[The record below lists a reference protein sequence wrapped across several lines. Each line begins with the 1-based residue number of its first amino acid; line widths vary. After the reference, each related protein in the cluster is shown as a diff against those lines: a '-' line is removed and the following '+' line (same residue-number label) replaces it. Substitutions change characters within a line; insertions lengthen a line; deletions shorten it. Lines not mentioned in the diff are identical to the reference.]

1 MFPFIDSSKA
11 LGSAVYVVLLKK
23 AEVIGYYVQG
33 YYQQNILTNNEVTN
47 ESSLVACEFPTR
59 KVNTLRVIGGVH
71 EMHLFRSYAR

>member
-1 MFPFIDSSKA
+1 M
-11 LGSAVYVVLLKK
+11 GKK
-23 AEVIGYYVQG
+23 
-33 YYQQNILTNNEVTN
+33 QNILTNNEVTN